1 MKNIF
6 RKLILTGWLAALAS
20 GIAFVFWHH
29 EWKYNLPTPVPANY
43 QPVPAGSVID
53 LSSLQ
58 GLEKGKPVFLHFFNP
73 ACPCSR
79 FNMPHFTSLQKKY
92 GDRFCFVMVVVNNP
106 AHVTGQQIQEKY
118 DIKIPVFFK
127 ADIARSC
134 GVYSTPQAA
143 LIDAAGH
150 LYYRGN
156 YNKSRYCLDEKSNY
170 VRMAIDSFLHHT
182 ATPLLGMAAY
192 TSYGCQVITCK
203 K

>member
-1 MKNIF
+1 MKKIF
-6 RKLILTGWLAALAS
+6 KKLILTGWLTALAS
-20 GIAFVFWHH
+20 GIAFMFWHN
-29 EWKYNLPTPVPANY
+29 EWKYNLPTPVPADY
-43 QPVPAGSVID
+43 QAVATGSVID
-53 LSSLQ
+53 LSHLQ

-79 FNMPHFTSLQKKY
+79 FNMPHFKSLEKKY
-92 GDRFCFVMVVVNNP
+92 GDRFSFAMVVVNNP
-106 AHVTGQQIQEKY
+106 GHLTEQEIQEKY
-118 DIKIPVFFK
+118 GVTIPVFFN

-143 LIDAAGH
+143 IIDADRH

-156 YNKSRYCLDEKSNY
+156 YNKSRYCIDEKSNY
-170 VRMAIDSFLHHT
+170 ARMAVDSFLHHT